1 MKRTIQVRK
10 SSGLLEDLNAGK
22 LRSSLQRSGADAQT
36 VDEVID
42 RIMREVGPVTSTSRI
57 YRLARKYLRQYNHA
71 SALRYSLK
79 NALLRLGPSGYPFE
93 KYYSALMRE
102 NGYRTETGII
112 VPGRCVQH
120 EIDVKAVREREV
132 HFVECKY
139 HNRPG
144 LAVDVKV
151 AMYVHSR
158 FRDLAAAMSE
168 QHPDEQFMASL
179 ITNTRF
185 TSEAIRYAEC
195 TGLTVR
201 SWGYPGDESLEK
213 MIEEKRLYP
222 VTIISGVQKGLT
234 EKLIQKDII
243 LLKDLADRKVRDIR
257 KLLSLP
263 EHKAAAL
270 KKQADDL
277 CLC

>member
-1 MKRTIQVRK
+1 M
-10 SSGLLEDLNAGK
+10 EDLDTAK

-36 VDEVID
+36 ADEVIG
-42 RIMREVGPVTSTSRI
+42 RIIREVGAVTSTSRI

-79 NALLRLGPSGYPFE
+79 KALLRLGPSGYPFE
-93 KYYSALMRE
+93 KYYGALMRE
-102 NGYRTETGII
+102 YGYRTETGII
-112 VPGRCVQH
+112 AQGRCVQH
-120 EIDVKAVREREV
+120 EIDVNAVSEREI

-144 LAVDVKV
+144 LAVDIKV

-158 FRDLAAAMSE
+158 FRDLAAVMLGL
-168 QHPDEQFMASL
+168 HPDKEFRGL
-179 ITNTRF
+179 LVTNTRF

-195 TGLTVR
+195 TGLAIR
-201 SWGYPGDESLEK
+201 SWGYPEDGSLEK
-213 MIEEKRLYP
+213 MIEGRRLYP
-222 VTIISGVQKGLT
+222 VTIISGIQKGLT

-243 LLKDLADRKVRDIR
+243 LLKDLADRKISDI
-257 KLLSLP
+257 KKFLSLP

-270 KKQADDL
+270 KRQADDL